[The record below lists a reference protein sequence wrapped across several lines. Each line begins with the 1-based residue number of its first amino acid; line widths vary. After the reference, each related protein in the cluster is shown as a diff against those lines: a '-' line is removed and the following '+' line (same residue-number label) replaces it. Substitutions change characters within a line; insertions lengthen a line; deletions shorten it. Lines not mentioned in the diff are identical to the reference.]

1 MSRKVTLAPHLTLR
15 QIQEKYYNS
24 QDRVESRRWHV
35 LWKVGL
41 GWTIKNSAIAV
52 GLSYEY
58 ARRVVKRY
66 NDKGEA
72 TVINQH
78 NKNRSASRVKRP
90 QNALLNGAKIEAIVA
105 D

>member
-15 QIQEKYYNS
+15 EIQEKYHNS
-24 QDRVESRRWHV
+24 PDIVQSRRWHL

-52 GLSYEY
+52 ELSYEY

-66 NDKGEA
+66 NEQGEA
-72 TVINQH
+72 TVIN
-78 NKNRSASRVKRP
+78 
-90 QNALLNGAKIEAIVA
+90 
-105 D
+105 